1 MTFAINT
8 PFIWVLLPLGIAAL
22 ALAAANKR
30 TFTTLLTS
38 ISAFVLAL
46 LAYIFPESLELSLG
60 PLTLTFPESLGIL
73 GREIA
78 LRYEILPF
86 ISMIYFVTSLWALTS
101 GTGRTPKTFRPTSL
115 AVTALLTA
123 ALGVTPFLY
132 AALLIEAAILV
143 TIPMLS
149 PLGKAPKPGIL
160 RYLTLQTLA
169 MPFILLAGWLLSGVE
184 ALPPESPLIVQSA
197 LILGLGIGLWLSIFP
212 FHSWMPMVNEHSN
225 PVVTSFLQFMIPSV
239 VLFFSLNFL
248 NRYTFL
254 RESAGLHQILQ
265 IIGVIMIALGGSWTA
280 FQKNL
285 KRAFGF
291 SVLMETG
298 FSLLALGLAGQGGLN
313 WLLLLMPARALS
325 YWLWG
330 YVLALVEQHAGV
342 ADLKHIEG
350 FARRY
355 PILSIGLLLA
365 QLSVAGMPLLAE
377 FPTKL
382 SLLTAALGNLPALGV
397 WGFIGSLGLFLY
409 TLRLLTHLVTPPSE
423 DEPGQWRISEKLSE
437 YLPILIM
444 LVVLILVGLF
454 PRAFLSNILNTLT
467 AFGQLNPFN

>member
-1 MTFAINT
+1 
-8 PFIWVLLPLGIAAL
+8 
-22 ALAAANKR
+22 
-30 TFTTLLTS
+30 
-38 ISAFVLAL
+38 
-46 LAYIFPESLELSLG
+46 
-60 PLTLTFPESLGIL
+60 
-73 GREIA
+73 
-78 LRYEILPF
+78 
-86 ISMIYFVTSLWALTS
+86 
-101 GTGRTPKTFRPTSL
+101 
-115 AVTALLTA
+115 VTALLTA
-123 ALGVTPFLY
+123 AVGVTPFLY

-143 TIPMLS
+143 TVPMLS

-197 LILGLGIGLWLSIFP
+197 LILGLGIALWLSIFP
-212 FHSWMPMVNEHSN
+212 FHTWMPMVNEHSN
-225 PVVTSFLQFMIPSV
+225 PMVTSFLQFMIPSV

-291 SVLMETG
+291 SALMETG

-330 YVLALVEQHAGV
+330 YVLALIEQHAGV

-409 TLRLLTHLVTPPSE
+409 TLRLLTHLVTTPSE
-423 DEPGQWRISEKLSE
+423 GEPGQWQISEKLSE

-444 LVVLILVGLF
+444 LVILILVGLF
-454 PRAFLSNILNTLT
+454 PKAFLSNILNTLT